1 MRYDDYAN
9 KLFDAKCIELGY
21 IVSSPYISSSYD
33 KVVDVLGN
41 KMYKVQVLSTN
52 SHHISFNTTEKP
64 QVDFFAILF
73 KKKMGWFIIPNIHL
87 NSVVRLRFGRILRPK
102 QYSIFLS
109 NWNFN
114 SM

>member
-9 KLFDAKCIELGY
+9 KSFDAKCIELGY
-21 IVSSPYISSSYD
+21 TVSTPYISSSYD
-33 KVVDVLGN
+33 KVVDVIGN
-41 KMYKVQVLSTN
+41 KLYKVQVLSTN

-64 QVDFFAILF
+64 EVDFFAILF

-87 NSVVRLRFGRILRPK
+87 NSVMRIRLKRKMRPT
-102 QYSIFLS
+102 QYAIFLS
-109 NWNFN
+109 NWKFN

>member
-21 IVSSPYISSSYD
+21 IVSTPYISSSYD

-64 QVDFFAILF
+64 QVDFFAVLF

-87 NSVVRLRFGRILRPK
+87 GSVMRLRFGRRLRPT
-102 QYSIFLS
+102 QYSVFLS
-109 NWNFN
+109 NWNF
-114 SM
+114 SSL

>member
-21 IVSSPYISSSYD
+21 IVSSPYVSSSYD
-33 KVVDVLGN
+33 KVVDVLG
-41 KMYKVQVLSTN
+41 KMMYKVQVLSTN

-64 QVDFFAILF
+64 EVDFFAILF
-73 KKKMGWFIIPNIHL
+73 KKNMGWFIIPNTHL
-87 NSVVRLRFGRILRPK
+87 NSVMRLRLGRRLRPT
-102 QYSIFLS
+102 QYSVFLS

-114 SM
+114 ML

>member
-1 MRYDDYAN
+1 MRYDAN

-21 IVSSPYISSSYD
+21 IVSTPYISSSYD

-64 QVDFFAILF
+64 QVDFFAVLF

-87 NSVVRLRFGRILRPK
+87 NSVLRLRFGRVLRPK

>member
-33 KVVDVLGN
+33 KVVDVLG
-41 KMYKVQVLSTN
+41 KIMYKVQVLSTN

-64 QVDFFAILF
+64 QVDFFAVLF
-73 KKKMGWFIIPNIHL
+73 KKKMGWFIVPNVHL
-87 NSVVRLRFGRILRPK
+87 NSVMRLRFGRVLRPK
-102 QYSIFLS
+102 QYSVFLS

-114 SM
+114 ML